1 MRNVTTESDAG
12 PVAAR
17 KSSRGFSL
25 VEVMIAI
32 TIIGVGVLSLASLFP
47 LAMRKVT
54 HGDLESRATFHAQAK
69 IEELKR
75 TPWVQLVN
83 SAAADTLENSFAR
96 SWTVQEDIPANGMK
110 TVSVDVTW
118 SDGKGPRTVLL
129 SCYLSDSGM

>member
-1 MRNVTTESDAG
+1 MSKTIQDADIER
-12 PVAAR
+12 PVR
-17 KSSRGFSL
+17 TKVSRGFSL
-25 VEVMIAI
+25 VEVMVAI

-47 LAMRKVT
+47 IAMRKVS
-54 HGDLESRATFHAQAK
+54 HGDLESRATFHAQSK

-75 TPWVQLVN
+75 MPWVQLVN

-96 SWTVQEDIPANGMK
+96 SWTVQEDIPATGMK

-118 SDGKGPRTVLL
+118 SDGKGPRSVLL